1 MASVWLDEYESA
13 VDLKSE
19 TRSLIQV
26 SLIGA
31 GAIVYRA
38 FSIPLK
44 YFLYYGKMRTFEKL
58 F

>member
-26 SLIGA
+26 SLSVQEQVD
-31 GAIVYRA
+31 IVH
-38 FSIPLK
+38 
-44 YFLYYGKMRTFEKL
+44 FLFH
-58 F
+58 